1 MSTTDTPMAFAAGD
15 EGTTSEREAEIILA
29 SFEDPAPRR
38 FGPKSRRR
46 ILRAGGHLVA
56 AWLVTLA
63 FVLPIYI
70 ALSSA
75 FKSQDQILANPL
87 APPAPFTFDNILTAL
102 QRPDQLVQSGL
113 MNSILVTALT
123 LIFLIPLASAL
134 SFWISERPPV
144 LKGIL
149 LAVFALG
156 LMVPPQVV
164 LQPIVSLLQTIGLQ
178 NSYPGLILSN
188 IGGGYMAF
196 AVFVF
201 VGFLR
206 TLPSEVIEA
215 ARVDGAGDLRIWW
228 TIVMPLMRPATATVG
243 IFLGLW
249 VWNDFL
255 NPLFIL
261 GPLQGQTIT
270 TGIYQSLGTYSTDY
284 GQLFGI
290 MLLAAIIPVVG
301 YLVTQ
306 REFIHGLM
314 SGASKG

>member
-1 MSTTDTPMAFAAGD
+1 VRRSTGAAVA
-15 EGTTSEREAEIILA
+15 R
-29 SFEDPAPRR
+29 
-38 FGPKSRRR
+38 
-46 ILRAGGHLVA
+46 RAGHLLV

-63 FVLPIYI
+63 FILPIYI

-75 FKSQDQILANPL
+75 FKSQRQILDNPL
-87 APPAPFTFDNILTAL
+87 GLPAPFTFDNILTAL
-102 QRPDQLVQSGL
+102 QRPDQLVQGGL
-113 MNSILVTALT
+113 ANSILVTALT
-123 LIFLIPLASAL
+123 VGILIPLSSAV
-134 SFWISERPPV
+134 SFWVSERGPR
-144 LKGIL
+144 LKGVL

-156 LMVPPQVV
+156 LMVPPQTV
-164 LQPIVSLLQTIGLQ
+164 LLPIVQLLQAIGLGH
-178 NSYPGLILSN
+178 SYPGLILSN
-188 IGGGYMAF
+188 IGGGYLSF
-196 AVFVF
+196 AVFVY

-206 TLPSEVIEA
+206 TVPREVIEA
-215 ARVDGAGDLRIWW
+215 ARVDGANDLRIWW
-228 TIVMPLMRPATATVG
+228 TVVLPLVRPATATVG

-270 TGIYQSLGTYSTDY
+270 TGIYVSLGGYSADY

-290 MLLAAIIPVVG
+290 MFLAAIIPIVG

-314 SGASKG
+314 SGASK

>member
-1 MSTTDTPMAFAAGD
+1 M
-15 EGTTSEREAEIILA
+15 
-29 SFEDPAPRR
+29 RR
-38 FGPKSRRR
+38 SPGLRR
-46 ILRAGGHLVA
+46 LGRAGHLVI
-56 AWLVTLA
+56 AWFITFA

-75 FKSQDQILANPL
+75 FKSQEQILANPL
-87 APPAPFTFDNILTAL
+87 GLPAPFTFDNILTAL
-102 QRPDQLVQSGL
+102 TRPDSLVVNGL
-113 MNSILVTALT
+113 LNSVLVTALSVV
-123 LIFLIPLASAL
+123 ILIPLSSAL
-134 SFWISERPPV
+134 SFWISERRPL

-149 LAVFALG
+149 LGVFALG

-164 LQPIVSLLQTIGLQ
+164 LLPIVQLLHAIGLA

-188 IGGGYMAF
+188 VGGGYLSF
-196 AVFVF
+196 AVFVY

-206 TLPSEVIEA
+206 SVPREVIEA
-215 ARVDGAGDLRIWW
+215 ARVDGASDLRIWW
-228 TIVMPLMRPATATVG
+228 TVVLPLVRPATATVG

-270 TGIYQSLGTYSTDY
+270 TGIYVALGGYSADY

-290 MLLAAIIPVVG
+290 MFLAAIIPVVG
-301 YLVTQ
+301 YLVSQ

-314 SGASKG
+314 SGASK

>member
-1 MSTTDTPMAFAAGD
+1 MRHSTF
-15 EGTTSEREAEIILA
+15 
-29 SFEDPAPRR
+29 
-38 FGPKSRRR
+38 RRR
-46 ILRAGGHLVA
+46 SRLAGHFVV

-75 FKSQDQILANPL
+75 FKSQEQILANPL
-87 APPAPFTFDNILTAL
+87 ALPAPFTFDNILKAI
-102 QRPDQLVQSGL
+102 QRPDNLVAAGL
-113 MNSILVTALT
+113 ANSILVTALSVA
-123 LIFLIPLASAL
+123 ILIPLSSAL
-134 SFWISERPPV
+134 AFYVSERRPLVKAP
-144 LKGIL
+144 L
-149 LAVFALG
+149 LALFALG

-164 LQPIVSLLQTIGLQ
+164 LQPIVMLLQAVGLAH
-178 NSYPGLILSN
+178 SYPGLILSN
-188 IGGGYMAF
+188 VGGGYMSF
-196 AVFVF
+196 AVFVY

-206 TLPSEVIEA
+206 TVPREVIEA
-215 ARVDGAGDLRIWW
+215 ARMDGASDLRIWW
-228 TIVMPLMRPATATVG
+228 RVVLPLVRPATATVG

-270 TGIYQSLGTYSTDY
+270 TGIYVALGGYSADY

-290 MLLAAIIPVVG
+290 MFLAAIVPVIG
-301 YLVTQ
+301 YLVSQ

-314 SGASKG
+314 SGASK

>member
-1 MSTTDTPMAFAAGD
+1 MRRST
-15 EGTTSEREAEIILA
+15 S
-29 SFEDPAPRR
+29 
-38 FGPKSRRR
+38 SRL
-46 ILRAGGHLVA
+46 LRTGGRLVL

-75 FKSQDQILANPL
+75 FKSQEQILANPL
-87 APPAPFTFDNILTAL
+87 ALPAPFTFDNILAAL
-102 QRPDQLVQSGL
+102 QRPDSLVTSGL
-113 MNSILVTALT
+113 LNSILVTGLSVA
-123 LIFLIPLASAL
+123 ILIPLSSAL
-134 SFWISERPPV
+134 SFYISERSPR
-144 LKGIL
+144 LKGLL

-156 LMVPPQVV
+156 LMVPPQTV
-164 LQPIVSLLQTIGLQ
+164 LLPIVQLLQSIGLSH
-178 NSYPGLILSN
+178 SYAGLILSN
-188 IGGGYMAF
+188 IGGGYLSF
-196 AVFVF
+196 AVFVY

-206 TLPSEVIEA
+206 TVPREVVEA
-215 ARVDGAGDLRIWW
+215 ARVDGANDLRIWW
-228 TIVMPLMRPATATVG
+228 TIVLPLVRPATATVG

-270 TGIYQSLGTYSTDY
+270 TGIYVALGGYSADY

-290 MLLAAIIPVVG
+290 MLLAAIVPVVG
-301 YLVTQ
+301 YLVSQ

-314 SGASKG
+314 SGASK